1 MKQSD
6 YNIFLPEQNN
16 VLCFNSYSDSYLI
29 ISKSSYRELLA
40 GDLHEF
46 SADNPNTY
54 DALVQSGFIIPDDVD
69 QLAML
74 RTENKKEM
82 FASDTD
88 YLMVYPTQDCNLK
101 CWYCY
106 ETHVPGSKMT
116 KEVLERTKS
125 YISKLCQSSKAKTLR
140 MTFFGG
146 EPFLYYKD
154 IVKPLLRHTY
164 ESCLKSKKAFV
175 PFFVTNASLLNK
187 KTIDEI
193 MPFNPV
199 FQITLDGWKNKHDS
213 VRKWKSNGLGTYD
226 HIIEVIDQI
235 CKKEQERNTVGRN
248 VITVRINYDDETLN
262 DMVEI
267 IRDFEGID
275 KKLVF
280 FQLERVWQTM
290 GSINEKRIEQLKKA
304 LLQLTLDGYSVGHG
318 LFGIKRVAC
327 PAEIYHY
334 AVINWDGNIYKCNGR
349 TLSEPNKEG
358 VLLADGTIRW
368 NEKKQAK
375 RVALSTFENKMC
387 LNCKMLPQC
396 LGPCSQKIQEC
407 NGNLEDICSL
417 KYADMPLSE
426 YIRTNFEM
434 KIIRKRNETR

>member
-154 IVKPLLRHTY
+154 
-164 ESCLKSKKAFV
+164 
-175 PFFVTNASLLNK
+175 
-187 KTIDEI
+187 
-193 MPFNPV
+193 
-199 FQITLDGWKNKHDS
+199 
-213 VRKWKSNGLGTYD
+213 
-226 HIIEVIDQI
+226 IDQI